1 MKITKENAVVGEFDK
16 KYNELVEKIINEGE
30 VFSNR
35 TGVDTLSVEG
45 VNFKFEDIEHNFP
58 ILESKKV
65 FIKNALSEILW
76 IHQAQSNNVS
86 WLKERGNNIWS
97 EWEIDED
104 GIYRIY
110 EPVTVIKTDSTY
122 KIVNDDN
129 TTEEGPIEVVD
140 VNGNLVL
147 DKYNRPL
154 TTHGLIEGKKL
165 KKAIYFGKEWAGT
178 IGTAYGWINN
188 KIKRPQYVLQSL
200 NENPND
206 RRMNIILWQDEYI
219 KTATLPPCV
228 WGTEWKVSNGKLHC
242 YAHQRSA
249 DVGLGLPFNV
259 SQYAILHR
267 LFAKVSNLEAGSLNY
282 SIMDAHIYVTHL
294 QQMKQQL
301 KRYKKMEYY
310 SDFISRASL
319 NTIME
324 MLTSL
329 EYEEEKL
336 RKYVAENQNN
346 ESAQKH
352 YYEVLDNLNVV
363 KLLLNRKKPTL
374 EIKDND
380 NFFDINNKVNNDK
393 EYLKENP
400 TGNEDIKLL
409 NYSSLSY
416 LKMPIVQ

>member
-1 MKITKENAVVGEFDK
+1 MNELNKKVQISEFDK
-16 KYNELVEKIINEGE
+16 EYNKLVEKIINEGE
-30 VFSNR
+30 IFHNR

-45 VNFKFEDIEHNFP
+45 VNFKFEDIENNFP

-86 WLKERGNNIWS
+86 WLKERENNIWN
-97 EWEIDED
+97 EWEIDSD

-110 EPVTVIKTDSTY
+110 EPVNIIKTDGTY
-122 KIVNDDN
+122 KIYSENN
-129 TTEEGPIEVVD
+129 TIEEGPIEVVD
-140 VNGNLVL
+140 INGNVIL
-147 DKYNRPL
+147 DKYNKPL
-154 TTHGLIEGKKL
+154 KAQSLIEGKKL
-165 KKAIYFGKEWAGT
+165 KKAIYFGKEYAGT

-188 KIKRPQYVLQSL
+188 KFKRPQYVLNSL
-200 NENPND
+200 KENPND

-228 WGTEWKVSNGKLHC
+228 WGTEWKVSDGKLHC
-242 YAHQRSA
+242 YVHQRSA

-259 SQYAILHR
+259 SQYAILQR

-282 SIMDAHIYVTHL
+282 SIMDAHIYVNHL
-294 QQMKQQL
+294 EQMKKQL
-301 KRYKKMEYY
+301 QWYKKMQYY
-310 SDFISRASL
+310 ADFINRSSL

-329 EYEEEKL
+329 EYDEDNL
-336 RKYVAENQNN
+336 RKYVLDNKDIESANKHYDRVAENL
-346 ESAQKH
+346 K
-352 YYEVLDNLNVV
+352 VV
-363 KLLLNRKKPTL
+363 RLLLNKKKPTL

-380 NFFDINNKVNNDK
+380 NFFNISNEVNNDK

-409 NYSSLSY
+409 NYSSMPHI
-416 LKMPIVQ
+416 KMPIVQ